1 MTQFAMFALYLC
13 MGCFLLVMVPVMLHP
28 TLPQRRKILICVLS
42 FVLLVPISLGLYAL
56 IGAPPMAAKI

>member
-28 TLPQRRKILICVLS
+28 TLPQKRKLLICVLS
-42 FVLLVPISLGLYAL
+42 FVLLVPVTLGLYTV
-56 IGAPPMAAKI
+56 IGAPQMAAKP